1 MGALSKIFTTA
12 VIVFATACGGS
23 SDSPPGPLGKHYDDM
38 HIAQVPLDQKG
49 AVVQTQQDWSV
60 AKMENAKAEADYN
73 EMTQKLAVVRNDA
86 KGARLKLDSAISNK
100 KSAEA
105 SNDTNKTNTAQRD
118 VRNAELLVKAADAR
132 VKYHE
137 IYRGYLKKYWR
148 YTQENMYWREA
159 QYENAKADLGKKN
172 NVAPKGLS
180 YDAFPQQ
187 EQQRN
192 KRTASAKAGA
202 ESEKGRAQSA
212 RDNWLK
218 LQQEADQANGTP
230 SQFPDPMV
238 QSVTPTTA
246 SP

>member
-1 MGALSKIFTTA
+1 MGALSKIFIA
-12 VIVFATACGGS
+12 VVMLAACGGGS
-23 SDSPPGPLGKHYDDM
+23 SDSPPGPLGTHFDEM

-60 AKMENAKAEADYN
+60 AKMENAKAEAD
-73 EMTQKLAVVRNDA
+73 
-86 KGARLKLDSAISNK
+86 
-100 KSAEA
+100 
-105 SNDTNKTNTAQRD
+105 TNKTNTAQRD

-132 VKYHE
+132 VRYHE

-159 QYENAKADLGKKN
+159 QYENAKADIGKKN
-172 NVAPKGLS
+172 NVAPKGVS
-180 YDAFPQQ
+180 YDSFPSQ
-187 EQQRN
+187 EQARN
-192 KRTASAKAGA
+192 KRTASAKTGA

-246 SP
+246 AP